1 MHRYDIVNDAVIGAS
16 PERVWAALIAEFQGA
31 RQWWVPANTFRTT
44 AGSPDRPGGTVEVT
58 VHPKGVDKGGPKL
71 KFIARTRISEP
82 GRLLVADYVG
92 GGFSGVS
99 TYRLEPLADGRT
111 RLQMHFLAEPKGPVR
126 ILAKLADIALEHTK
140 ATRAAFEL
148 LDAQLRGSDGPAA
161 PAPVEMKVRTDDGAL
176 LAVTAHLPATA
187 HPGVP
192 TVVLAHGW
200 GAGRPTW
207 DAVAARLV
215 AGGFPVLTY
224 DQRGHQGSTTGTAP
238 FTVER
243 VGRDLAAV
251 VDATE
256 GPVIVVGHSGGG
268 FAALS
273 FAVADA
279 ADPDGRLCGLVLLGT
294 AAHGQYV
301 GDGEA
306 RMMGNPVFSWA
317 LRRGPVGRGM
327 LRHTLGQ
334 GVSAADQETNRRLF
348 ATVPRKVRAAAFR
361 ASKDMDLRPG
371 LAAVT
376 VPAVVLAGTGDKVV
390 DPALGEAIAA
400 AMPRGRYEQL
410 PAAGHMLPIE
420 VPTVVARAVAEL
432 YVPSYQAG

>member
-16 PERVWAALIAEFQGA
+16 PERVWDALIAEFQGA
-31 RQWWVPANTFRTT
+31 RKWWVPANTFRTT
-44 AGSPDRPGGTVEVT
+44 AGSPDRRGGTVEVT

-71 KFIARTRISEP
+71 RFIARTRIVEP

-92 GGFSGVS
+92 GAFSGVS
-99 TYRLEPLADGRT
+99 TYRLEPLDGGRT
-111 RLQMHFLAEPKGPVR
+111 RLQMHFLADPQGPAK
-126 ILAKLADIALEHTK
+126 ILSKLADIAKEHTN
-140 ATRAAFEL
+140 ATKAAFER
-148 LDAQLRGSDGPAA
+148 LDEQLRGDA
-161 PAPVEMKVRTDDGAL
+161 PATPAPIELRVRTDDGAR
-176 LAVTAHLPATA
+176 LAVTAHTPAAVTPAT
-187 HPGVP
+187 P

-207 DAVAARLV
+207 DAVVTRLV
-215 AGGFPVLTY
+215 ADGFPVLTY
-224 DQRGHQGSTTGTAP
+224 DQRGHQGSTIGSDP

-251 VDATE
+251 AGTAD

-268 FAALS
+268 FGALA
-273 FAVADA
+273 FAIADA
-279 ADPDGRLCGLVLLGT
+279 ADPAGRLCGLVLLGT

-317 LRRGPVGRGM
+317 LGRGPVGRGM
-327 LRHTLGQ
+327 LRHTLGPA
-334 GVSAADQETNRRLF
+334 VPAHEQETNRRLF
-348 ATVPRKVRAAAFR
+348 ATVPRKIREAAFR
-361 ASKDMDLRPG
+361 ASKDMDLREG

-376 VPAVVLAGTGDKVV
+376 VPAVVLSGAEDKVV

-400 AMPRGRYEQL
+400 AMPRARYERL

-432 YVPSYQAG
+432 HAPAYQAG